1 MGQLAMKTALP
12 FIALLLVAAVNAAPQ
27 GGKGT
32 AGQGKY
38 STSKFFYGVLD
49 SEQGALLDI
58 AAAKEDLDRMELK
71 LEALAAQKETILAAE
86 EAMEAAVDSSVYK
99 NAFVTKN

>member
-1 MGQLAMKTALP
+1 MKIALP
-12 FIALLLVAAVNAAPQ
+12 FVALVLVAAANAAPQ
-27 GGKGT
+27 TGDGA

-86 EAMEAAVDSSVYK
+86 EAMEAAVDSSVYE
-99 NAFVTKN
+99 NAFVTKST

>member
-1 MGQLAMKTALP
+1 MK
-12 FIALLLVAAVNAAPQ
+12 IALSFVALMLVAAVNAAPAAQ
-27 GGKGT
+27 TGDGA

-86 EAMEAAVDSSVYK
+86 EAMEAAVDSSVYENK
-99 NAFVTKN
+99 FVTKSE